1 VLAVLIAVGVLVA
14 QHRFPLHTNPAL
26 APQPA
31 PAQTEGLA
39 LTDARM
45 TFIPVQLHSFAIQL
59 VGHAA
64 ESIRDSWVLLRQ
76 RTQFGG
82 RLSQEIDLLYHNIN

>member
-1 VLAVLIAVGVLVA
+1 M
-14 QHRFPLHTNPAL
+14 T
-26 APQPA
+26 
-31 PAQTEGLA
+31 
-39 LTDARM
+39 RM

>member
-1 VLAVLIAVGVLVA
+1 M
-14 QHRFPLHTNPAL
+14 T
-26 APQPA
+26 
-31 PAQTEGLA
+31 
-39 LTDARM
+39 RM
-45 TFIPVQLHSFAIQL
+45 TFIPVQLRSFAIQL

-82 RLSQEIDLLYHNIN
+82 RLSQEIDLLYHNVN